1 MSMIRKVERQIAGRL
16 LSIETG
22 KLAKQASGAVTV
34 RYGDTV
40 VLAAAVSAQPREGI
54 DFFPLQ
60 VDYREKTSAAGKFP
74 GGFIKREGRP
84 TTKEILTMRMIDRP
98 LRPLFPKGFRN
109 EVQIMTMVL
118 SADQQND
125 PDILAMIGA
134 SAAVCL
140 SDIPFD
146 GPISAVRIG
155 RVNDQFVINPT
166 HDEMKVSTLELV
178 LSGHK
183 EAVNMI
189 EVQAKELP
197 EDVVADAIEFGHK
210 TIVEICDMIAELT
223 KESGKEK
230 YPFEVPDTSKLVG
243 MMEQKFA
250 ANYIEARRISKK
262 QERESAIKALFEGFC
277 TEVCPE
283 GMENPP
289 YTPELLRM
297 AFEDFQ
303 EKVMRQEIL
312 EGRRAGGRPYDEL
325 RSISGEVNVLPRTHG
340 SSIFTRGETQAL
352 VTATLGTTRDEQII
366 DGLKDEYSQKFMLHY
381 NFPPFCVGEC
391 GRIMGPGRREI
402 GHGALAEKS
411 LAPVLP
417 DTETFPYT
425 IRLVSDILES
435 NGSSSMASTC
445 GGTLALMDAGVPI
458 VRPVAGISIGMVSE
472 GSRYVLLT
480 DILGEEDHFGDMD
493 FKVCGTQKGITGIQ
507 LDLKKRGLE
516 FSIIRESFTR
526 ARDARIKI
534 LQTML
539 SVISEPRPNISVY
552 APKLVTIKIP
562 VDMIGKVIG
571 PGGRD
576 IKAIQEKTGTVIEIE
591 DDGTVFISCLGGDN
605 HLRAKEIIELMVEP
619 VKVGKV
625 YTGRVVAVKDFGAFI
640 EIAPGQEGLC
650 HISELANRYVA
661 SVGDVCKVGDELPVK
676 VIAVDEQGRIKLSH
690 KQTDAAREKQS
701 SGSDS
706 SK

>member
-1 MSMIRKVERQIAGRL
+1 MIKKVERQIAGRL

-22 KLAKQASGAVTV
+22 KLAKQASGAVTI

-40 VLAAAVSAQPREGI
+40 VLATAVSSQPREGI

-98 LRPLFPKGFRN
+98 LRPLFPKGFRD

-118 SADQQND
+118 SADQQNE

-134 SAAVCL
+134 SAALCL

-146 GPISAVRIG
+146 GPTSAVRIG
-155 RVNDQFVINPT
+155 RINDQFVINPT
-166 HDEMKVSTLELV
+166 HDEMKISTLELV

-183 EAVNMI
+183 HAVNMI
-189 EVQAKELP
+189 EVQARELP
-197 EDVVADAIEFGHK
+197 EEVIADAIEFGYK

-223 KESGKEK
+223 TESGKEK
-230 YPFEVPDTSKLVG
+230 YPFEIPDTDELVG
-243 MMEQKFA
+243 MMEQKFTGDYIA
-250 ANYIEARRISKK
+250 ARQINLK
-262 QERESAIKALFEGFC
+262 QQRENRFKELFEGFC
-277 TEVCPE
+277 AEVCPE

-303 EKVMRQEIL
+303 EKVMRREIL
-312 EGRRAGGRPYDEL
+312 EGRRAGGRPFDEL
-325 RSISGEVNVLPRTHG
+325 RPISGEVNVLPRTHG
-340 SSIFTRGETQAL
+340 SAIFTRGETQSL

-381 NFPPFCVGEC
+381 NFPPFCVGET
-391 GRIMGPGRREI
+391 GRIAGPGRREI

-417 DTETFPYT
+417 DIETFPYT

-458 VRPVAGISIGMVSE
+458 IRPVAGISIGMVSE
-472 GSRYVLLT
+472 GDRYVLLT

-493 FKVCGTQKGITGIQ
+493 FKVCGTQKGVTGIQ

-516 FSIIRESFTR
+516 MSIIRESFTR

-534 LQTML
+534 LQNML

-552 APKLVTIKIP
+552 APKLITIKIP

-661 SVGDVCKVGDELPVK
+661 SVSDVCKVGDEMPVK

-701 SGSDS
+701 AGGAPAQ
-706 SK
+706 